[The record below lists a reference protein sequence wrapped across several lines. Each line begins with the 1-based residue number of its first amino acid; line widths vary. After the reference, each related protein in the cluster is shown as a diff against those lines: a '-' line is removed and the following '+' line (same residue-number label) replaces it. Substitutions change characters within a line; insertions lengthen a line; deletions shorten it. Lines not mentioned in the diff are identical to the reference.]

1 MGLRVSIDEYAP
13 PVAMTPLDR
22 ALSLIADV
30 PDYPKPGVLFKDI
43 TPLLADG
50 EGFGVVIDEF
60 ARAIRGLNQGIDA
73 IVGIESRGFIIGGA
87 LAKALEIGFVTV
99 RKPGKLPRDVYRK
112 EYALEYGI
120 DALELHKDLI
130 KKDHNVI
137 IVDDVLA
144 TGGTALACHELVEFS
159 GARIAAHLFLLE
171 IAFLQGRQAIAK
183 AHPEVS
189 ILSLLQT

>member
-1 MGLRVSIDEYAP
+1 MAN
-13 PVAMTPLDR
+13 TPLER

-50 EGFGVVIDEF
+50 EGFGVIIDEF
-60 ARAIRGLNQGIDA
+60 ARAIRALNQGIDA

-87 LAKALEIGFVTV
+87 LAKELEIGFVTV

-120 DALELHKDLI
+120 DALELHKDLLDP
-130 KKDHNVI
+130 KRNVV

-159 GARIAAHLFLLE
+159 GATIAAHLFLLE
-171 IAFLQGRQAIAK
+171 IDFLKGRSAIAA

-189 ILSLLQT
+189 VISLLQA